1 MLVVVGCLM
10 FTDISSLW
18 PAARGG
24 KFPAQDS
31 SHPRAFAGV
40 FHTPPYPKLS
50 LMTWTSYMKHH
61 SVL

>member
-1 MLVVVGCLM
+1 M